1 MARTIYRIS
10 MRHQSDVGIF
20 TLEPVELLAGSRPQ
34 KQRRLV
40 EAWAELR
47 RDELIAAW
55 NRLQQG
61 RSPLPIEPLR

>member
-1 MARTIYRIS
+1 
-10 MRHQSDVGIF
+10 MRHQSDIGIF
-20 TLEPVELLAGSRPQ
+20 TLEPVDLMAGSLPQ
-34 KQRRLV
+34 KQRRLA
-40 EAWAELR
+40 EAWAELH

>member
-1 MARTIYRIS
+1 M
-10 MRHQSDVGIF
+10 
-20 TLEPVELLAGSRPQ
+20 AGSLPQ

-40 EAWAELR
+40 EAWAELH

-61 RSPLPIEPLR
+61 RSPLPIEPLH